1 MTNHKDILNLAAQT
15 VAERGHRYGPVE
27 ASFDRII
34 KLFKLTTGR
43 DLSMYEASMFLTCV
57 KLARMA
63 DSPAHD
69 DNYVDGINY
78 LAFAAQ
84 FAPVGQ
90 TDTATNDAVN
100 NLGAEIARRFAPP
113 KKSLSTAD
121 FDPTNLVKPNGD
133 ASS

>member
-43 DLSMYEASMFLTCV
+43 DLSMYEAAMFLTCL
-57 KLARMA
+57 KLARMTE
-63 DSPAHD
+63 SPTHD

-84 FAPVGQ
+84 FAAVGQ
-90 TDTATNDAVN
+90 TDTASDDPAN
-100 NLGAEIARRFAPP
+100 NIGAEIARRFAPS
-113 KKSLSTAD
+113 KKSLTTPD
-121 FDPTNLVKPNGD
+121 FDPATLVKSNGD
-133 ASS
+133 TSA